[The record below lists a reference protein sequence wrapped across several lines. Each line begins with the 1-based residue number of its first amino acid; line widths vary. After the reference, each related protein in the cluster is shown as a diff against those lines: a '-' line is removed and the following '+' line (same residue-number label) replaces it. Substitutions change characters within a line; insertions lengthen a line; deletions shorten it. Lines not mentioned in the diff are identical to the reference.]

1 MEDKQSEKTP
11 MVGPKSFLSVGP
23 TLHYSHS
30 NVQRCW
36 LGALAAY
43 CLCCLFWS
51 KILTG
56 TFISF
61 SWELLRNYELWRI
74 GRFVIEPVSIF
85 EYPWQILVLSLLMG
99 IIAVAPVL
107 VAQLMSFRDSLL
119 FAAAIFFLAGLPIF
133 ALAVVASC
141 VAVACRPLRFRSR
154 FIAIALCIAPQFVY
168 WGVLGSVRGIE
179 PIKWGFSFAPWIGAW
194 LVSLFIAGSVLGV
207 GHFTRYR
214 PGLVLS
220 FTSAILVITV
230 LVFGFTVGFDELD
243 YQLWV
248 AGNNPKEV
256 VEFHDHSVK
265 EALDQTI
272 MNEQVRTYL
281 AGFFYPTED
290 RIALRIK
297 LKEKIQSQLRLDR
310 WPDWLMRPPEL
321 EYQKKRQL
329 LDEQY
334 DRFIKRRPTSNR
346 MLAALYYKAMLS
358 ELSPDV
364 EKYAGTEVL
373 HFYSD
378 YPFERSRRLWYRL
391 YREFPDSAEAI
402 EARWRIARHWAGVG
416 MFAQAEV
423 LLAEAEMMVH
433 KHLEQL
439 NSQAPAEQTLSKLF
453 VPPAES
459 ALTVFDLKQLQL
471 RLYYLKEL
479 ISEQNHGSGEDSAAR
494 LATFVMLNPH
504 AVDYADSLDALL
516 GQMSKKDP
524 LRDNVL
530 LEKTR
535 LIADERLRANEY
547 AKLHGEFKDTD
558 GGIGALYDLALL
570 DISFWRQQGKQDVQS
585 KKGLLTEARQKLAE
599 FVKTYPNNFR
609 THLAQET
616 LSKLP
621 GVN

>member
-107 VAQLMSFRDSLL
+107 VAQLMSFRHSLL

-168 WGVLGSVRGIE
+168 WGVLGGVRGIE

-334 DRFIKRRPTSNR
+334 DRFIKRRPTSHR

-378 YPFERSRRLWYRL
+378 YPFERSRQLWYRL
-391 YREFPDSAEAI
+391 YLEFPDSAEAI

-535 LIADERLRANEY
+535 LIADERLRAKEY

-585 KKGLLTEARQKLAE
+585 KKGLLTEARQKLTE

>member
-36 LGALAAY
+36 LGALAVY

-61 SWELLRNYELWRI
+61 SWELLTNYELWRI

-107 VAQLMSFRDSLL
+107 VAQLMSFRHSLL

-133 ALAVVASC
+133 ALAVVISC

-297 LKEKIQSQLRLDR
+297 LKEKVQSQLRLDR

-378 YPFERSRRLWYRL
+378 YPFERSRQLWYRL
-391 YREFPDSAEAI
+391 YLEFPDSAEAI

-453 VPPAES
+453 VSPAES

-479 ISEQNHGSGEDSAAR
+479 ISEQNRGSGEDSAAR

-570 DISFWRQQGKQDVQS
+570 DISFWRQQGKQDAQS